1 MEGWEWGSAS
11 GELSDDE
18 VYLEEDDDDN
28 EELLTLVGPSKKLQF
43 RSDVSKAIW
52 DHEKGMAEVIEK
64 KGKLWITMGIVR
76 DGKTYCSIE
85 ETLFMAE
92 VGALHLM
99 DSGNL
104 QFSFQDMYEKVAEE
118 KNGCCGELFEAY
130 RHLKSLGYIVGR
142 HGIPWT
148 MKGVKSNNNVV
159 VDDESKVMES
169 ISEMLSKLQ
178 IDGLKPVFDVYL
190 PNSKFRKSSPGEP
203 CFLLC
208 LIRNSKLPSRAEIE
222 DLESRCGGIPV
233 KVCHVDHGRVSFFSM
248 KKVELPVL
256 P

>member
-64 KGKLWITMGIVR
+64 KGKLWITMDLWLKLGHCISWTVEICSFPS
-76 DGKTYCSIE
+76 KTC
-85 ETLFMAE
+85 M
-92 VGALHLM
+92 
-99 DSGNL
+99 
-104 QFSFQDMYEKVAEE
+104 
-118 KNGCCGELFEAY
+118 
-130 RHLKSLGYIVGR
+130 R
-142 HGIPWT
+142 
-148 MKGVKSNNNVV
+148 
-159 VDDESKVMES
+159 
-169 ISEMLSKLQ
+169 KLQ
-178 IDGLKPVFDVYL
+178 KKRMAAAGSF
-190 PNSKFRKSSPGEP
+190 SK
-203 CFLLC
+203 
-208 LIRNSKLPSRAEIE
+208 NSKLPSRAEIE